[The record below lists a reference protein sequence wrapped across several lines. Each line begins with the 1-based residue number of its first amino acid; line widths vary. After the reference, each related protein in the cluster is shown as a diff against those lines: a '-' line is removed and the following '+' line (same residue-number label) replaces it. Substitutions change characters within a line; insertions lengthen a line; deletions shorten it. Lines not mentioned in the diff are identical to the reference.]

1 MSLCE
6 ENCELVDYNDI
17 SKKVKCSCNVDLKV
31 PENYVIKFN
40 KNDFFKNFADFK
52 SLTNLNIMKCYKTV
66 LKIKEMKT
74 NYGCIFITFIIL
86 FYFISLIIFYFYSFN
101 KLKIHI
107 DKIIFALKFPKEI
120 QENNNNNICKNS
132 NKDNNNKIEK
142 KENKKRKKRKKKRKK
157 VKEINKPADFQ
168 NPNEIIK
175 DVIIYEKFLKNSKE
189 SSSKK
194 IKREDS
200 VDFKLTG
207 KDKTQNE
214 KTLELKDFEINSLD
228 YEEAKVLD
236 KRNFFEYYISSLKH
250 NHPLSFS
257 FAPFM
262 DYNSKTIK
270 IFLFFFSLSLDFT
283 INALFFTDDTMHKI
297 YEDKGKFNF
306 LYQIPQI
313 LYSTIISKL
322 IDSLIKTS
330 ALSQDDIIE
339 LKQEKKSFI
348 VKYMKIKRKLKIKFI
363 LFFIID
369 FIILLFFWYY
379 ITCFCGIYV
388 NTQNHLFKDSFLSF
402 TTGLLYP
409 FLIFLISGLFRNSA
423 LMVEMPK
430 GKFLYQL
437 SSFIENYL
445 G

>member
-1 MSLCE
+1 M
-6 ENCELVDYNDI
+6 
-17 SKKVKCSCNVDLKV
+17 
-31 PENYVIKFN
+31 
-40 KNDFFKNFADFK
+40 
-52 SLTNLNIMKCYKTV
+52 
-66 LKIKEMKT
+66 
-74 NYGCIFITFIIL
+74 
-86 FYFISLIIFYFYSFN
+86 
-101 KLKIHI
+101 
-107 DKIIFALKFPKEI
+107 
-120 QENNNNNICKNS
+120 
-132 NKDNNNKIEK
+132 
-142 KENKKRKKRKKKRKK
+142 
-157 VKEINKPADFQ
+157 
-168 NPNEIIK
+168 
-175 DVIIYEKFLKNSKE
+175 IIYEKFLKNSKE

-262 DYNSKTIK
+262 DYNSKIIK

-283 INALFFTDDTMHKI
+283 INTLFFTDDTMHKI

-322 IDSLIKTS
+322 IDSLIKTL

-339 LKQEKKSFI
+339 LKQEKK
-348 VKYMKIKRKLKIKFI
+348 
-363 LFFIID
+363 
-369 FIILLFFWYY
+369 
-379 ITCFCGIYV
+379 
-388 NTQNHLFKDSFLSF
+388 
-402 TTGLLYP
+402 
-409 FLIFLISGLFRNSA
+409 A
-423 LMVEMPK
+423 L
-430 GKFLYQL
+430 
-437 SSFIENYL
+437 
-445 G
+445 

>member
-1 MSLCE
+1 
-6 ENCELVDYNDI
+6 
-17 SKKVKCSCNVDLKV
+17 
-31 PENYVIKFN
+31 
-40 KNDFFKNFADFK
+40 
-52 SLTNLNIMKCYKTV
+52 MK
-66 LKIKEMKT
+66 
-74 NYGCIFITFIIL
+74 
-86 FYFISLIIFYFYSFN
+86 
-101 KLKIHI
+101 
-107 DKIIFALKFPKEI
+107 
-120 QENNNNNICKNS
+120 
-132 NKDNNNKIEK
+132 
-142 KENKKRKKRKKKRKK
+142 
-157 VKEINKPADFQ
+157 
-168 NPNEIIK
+168 NPNEKIK

-228 YEEAKVLD
+228 YEEARIFD
-236 KRNFFEYYISSLKH
+236 KRTFFEYYISSLKY

-262 DYNSKTIK
+262 DYNSKIIK
-270 IFLFFFSLSLDFT
+270 IFLFFFSLSLNFT

-322 IDSLIKTS
+322 IDSLIKTL

-379 ITCFCGIYV
+379 LTCFCGIYV

-409 FLIFLISGLFRNSA
+409 FLIFLISGLFRISA
-423 LMVEMPK
+423 LRVEMPK